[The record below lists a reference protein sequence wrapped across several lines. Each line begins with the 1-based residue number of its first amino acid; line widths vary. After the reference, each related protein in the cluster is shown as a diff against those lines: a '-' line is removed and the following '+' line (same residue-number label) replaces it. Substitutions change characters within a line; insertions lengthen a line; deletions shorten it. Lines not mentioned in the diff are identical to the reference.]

1 MATADGTYRG
11 SGVHRLRPPGLFQCP
26 FHAATCRIG
35 DLMNDTE
42 WAMFEIIETA
52 EYVCSGRKEELEAKA
67 RRLLTE
73 GHHVHLAGFGK
84 VICLNG
90 RCDW

>member
-1 MATADGTYRG
+1 
-11 SGVHRLRPPGLFQCP
+11 
-26 FHAATCRIG
+26 
-35 DLMNDTE
+35 MNDTE